1 LSIAG
6 KKVLVTGAGGFI
18 GSHLAETLVRT
29 GASVRSMVRY
39 SSSGDTGWLRNSEFA
54 SDMEIVKGDIT
65 DQDSVERAVK
75 NVDVIFNLAALIG
88 IPYSYEAPSSYVSV
102 NINGGL
108 NVFQAALKAGTGRVV
123 QTSTSEVYG
132 SAMTVPI
139 DESHPLQA
147 QSPYSASKIAADMLA
162 TSYYN
167 SFNLPIVVFRPFNT
181 YGPRQS
187 QRAVIPTVIK
197 QCMGGDMVNLGNID
211 PTRDLVYVSD
221 TVAGF
226 IAAGTADSAPGQV
239 VHIGTGVDTSIGDL
253 AKLIGILMGKE
264 ITIRSDTGRVR
275 PPDSEV
281 ERLQADPSKAK
292 ELLGWSSEHDLES
305 GLTKTIE
312 WFKANPEALNQSG
325 YVV

>member
-1 LSIAG
+1 LSFAG

-18 GSHLAETLVRT
+18 GSHLTEALVQT
-29 GASVRSMVRY
+29 GANVRAMVRY
-39 SSSGDTGWLRNSEFA
+39 SSSGDTGWLRDSDYA
-54 SDMEIVKGDIT
+54 GDMEVVKGDVT

-75 NVDVIFNLAALIG
+75 NVDVVFNLAALIG

-108 NVFQAALKAGTGRVV
+108 NVFQATLKAGTGRVV

-132 SAMTVPI
+132 SAVTVPI
-139 DESHPLQA
+139 DETHPLQA

-167 SFNLPIVVFRPFNT
+167 SFNLPILVFRPFNT

-187 QRAVIPTVIK
+187 QRAIIPTVIK
-197 QCMGGDMVNLGNID
+197 QCMDGDVVNLGNVD

-226 IAAGTADSAPGQV
+226 MAAGLSDAAIGQV
-239 VHIGTGVDTSIGDL
+239 VHIGTGVDTSIGYL
-253 AKLIGILMGKE
+253 AKLIGRLMGKD
-264 ITIRSDTGRVR
+264 ITIQSDSGRIR
-275 PPDSEV
+275 PADSEV
-281 ERLQADPSKAK
+281 ERLQANPSKAEK
-292 ELLGWSSEHDLES
+292 LLGWKVEHDLED

-312 WFKANPEALNQSG
+312 WFRANPDSLNQSG

>member
-1 LSIAG
+1 MSLAG
-6 KKVLVTGAGGFI
+6 KKILVTGAGGFI
-18 GSHLAETLVRT
+18 GSHLAEALVQA
-29 GASVRSMVRY
+29 GADVRAMVRY
-39 SSSGDTGWLRNSEFA
+39 SSSGGTGWLSTSEYE
-54 SDMEIVKGDIT
+54 SEMEIVKGDVT
-65 DQDSVERAVK
+65 DQESVERAVK
-75 NVDVIFNLAALIG
+75 GVDVVFNLAALIG

-102 NINGGL
+102 NVNGGL

-132 SAMTVPI
+132 SAISVPI
-139 DESHPLQA
+139 DENHPLQA

-167 SFNLPIVVFRPFNT
+167 SFSLPIVVFRPFNT
-181 YGPRQS
+181 YGPCQS

-197 QCMGGDMVNLGNID
+197 QCMDGDVVNLGNIY
-211 PTRDLVYVSD
+211 PTRDLVFIDD

-226 IAAGTADSAPGQV
+226 IAAATSDNAVGRV

-253 AKLIGILMGKE
+253 AMLIGRLMGKE
-264 ITIRSDTGRVR
+264 ITIQSESGRVR
-275 PPDSEV
+275 PSDSEV
-281 ERLQADPSKAK
+281 ERLQADPSLAR
-292 ELLGWSSEHDLES
+292 EVLGWKPAHDLES

-312 WFKANPEALNQSG
+312 WFTANPGALNQSG